1 LSSFSSDFIISLLY
15 GYLTRKYYPSMNKI
29 KEIIIGTNNKG
40 KYREIRDLLPS
51 KIKKYSPKKYG
62 IPSPKETGKTFKQNS
77 FIKASYFSK
86 KTNLI
91 CLSDDS
97 GLKINLLGGNPGIY
111 SARWGGKK
119 NNFNLAIKKVFREM
133 SKAKVDWKKKN
144 AAKFVCSMTLYWPNG
159 RSVSTQGVV
168 KGKISAIKKGK
179 KGFGYD
185 PIFIPDGY
193 NKTFGQMVL
202 AKKMSID
209 HRFKAFSKIKK
220 FFT

>member
-1 LSSFSSDFIISLLY
+1 MKLQLSILFC
-15 GYLTRKYYPSMNKI
+15 P
-29 KEIIIGTNNKG
+29 
-40 KYREIRDLLPS
+40 
-51 KIKKYSPKKYG
+51 G
-62 IPSPKETGKTFKQNS
+62 IHVNHQGEHFHHQRIDAK
-77 FIKASYFSK
+77 SK
-86 KTNLI
+86 K
-91 CLSDDS
+91 
-97 GLKINLLGGNPGIY
+97 
-111 SARWGGKK
+111 SAR
-119 NNFNLAIKKVFREM
+119 FQ
-133 SKAKVDWKKKN
+133 KKKN